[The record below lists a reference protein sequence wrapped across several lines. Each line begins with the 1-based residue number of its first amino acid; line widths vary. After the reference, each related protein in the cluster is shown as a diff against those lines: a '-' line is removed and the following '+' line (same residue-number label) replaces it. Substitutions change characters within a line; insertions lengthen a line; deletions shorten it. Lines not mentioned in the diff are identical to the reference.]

1 MEDAG
6 EVAFLTHNTVSQW
19 TDGEST
25 ESWTAGLKSSDYRLL
40 CPDGSQVT
48 VDNYNQCF
56 IGWMR
61 PNAVVIGQDVPAG
74 LTTKIQ
80 NSLRNPP
87 LRAAERIFNMDRY
100 TQSDEVVIFSGETK
114 ELRIVEGGEQVP
126 ADYLGDTVGRSY
138 QYSYTR
144 AMDGLYC
151 VTGHACNN
159 SVNIVLM
166 LSLLNVSITLF

>member
-19 TDGEST
+19 TDGGST

-166 LSLLNVSITLF
+166 FSLLNVFITLF